1 MNQSSNDPNTECYQ
15 KLVKAAKIQIET
27 NHFVGDVLRST
38 QTNGGGR
45 RTRRRAEE
53 EDPTFRAIRRGTR
66 QIYESPLNP
75 CNLPLVGT
83 FCGVLGVFICM
94 FVLFPINYVATEIMS
109 GGSATSTQDLDLAS
123 WKLVLKKATEAN
135 ISEESFENATEIHTH
150 PDIIRVCAMLKN
162 DERINNVL
170 RLLAGEL
177 ETSFT
182 IASSKLND
190 RQKSLFKVIIE
201 NAKKTNEISNID
213 DLFKGTDGSVISY
226 GIEIDNIIDAYKAKI
241 SDIIDDGTER
251 KLQTQHSLMRPLPM
265 FKVGGRR
272 KNKTKGKMTK
282 RGTMKFRR
290 KKRRRTKRRKTKR
303 RK

>member
-45 RTRRRAEE
+45 RRRRRGELE
-53 EDPTFRAIRRGTR
+53 TAIRRGTR
-66 QIYESPLNP
+66 EIYESPLNP

-83 FCGVLGVFICM
+83 FCGLLGVFICM
-94 FVLFPINYVATEIMS
+94 FVLFPIHLVATEIMS

-123 WKLVLKKATEAN
+123 WKLFLKKATEAN

-170 RLLAGEL
+170 RL
-177 ETSFT
+177 
-182 IASSKLND
+182 
-190 RQKSLFKVIIE
+190 
-201 NAKKTNEISNID
+201 
-213 DLFKGTDGSVISY
+213 
-226 GIEIDNIIDAYKAKI
+226 
-241 SDIIDDGTER
+241 
-251 KLQTQHSLMRPLPM
+251 
-265 FKVGGRR
+265 
-272 KNKTKGKMTK
+272 
-282 RGTMKFRR
+282 
-290 KKRRRTKRRKTKR
+290 
-303 RK
+303 